1 MSPDLVLTAVKV
13 EKELPLPLVFIF
25 SIKIYY
31 LFLSE
36 RGKFDVSAAIPG
48 YCEGVRFICLSDVN
62 KRIL

>member
-1 MSPDLVLTAVKV
+1 MKV

-36 RGKFDVSAAIPG
+36 RGIFDVSAAIPG